1 MKSGSQ
7 LIAVFGGGKD
17 AVSTLAS
24 VREIVCGTLG
34 SGSTQV
40 EIAKGSIVIY
50 ITFMEDDVNI
60 SGVVVGL
67 LRKGAQ
73 LSYINDPDGQAGFMT
88 PVFEGSPLHR
98 LSVLPVAPAFLV
110 LGAILY
116 ALVTLIYPLIIALT
130 TVQRLRQART
140 GAGLSLQSQLACD
153 TQVL

>member
-1 MKSGSQ
+1 MFTFQVRVKTGSQ
-7 LIAVFGGGKD
+7 LIAVFNGGED

-24 VREIVCGTLG
+24 VRELVEGTLG
-34 SGSTQV
+34 SSSAQLEV
-40 EIAKGSIVIY
+40 AKGSIVIY

-88 PVFEGSPLHR
+88 TVYEGSPLHC

-116 ALVTLIYPLIIALT
+116 ALETLIYPVIFA
-130 TVQRLRQART
+130 
-140 GAGLSLQSQLACD
+140 
-153 TQVL
+153 